1 MEIQMNQGLS
11 FFLKGGDSITLP
23 KMPFCVEVF
32 LRNCAA
38 SEKTVIFYHDDG
50 RREAR
55 MRPSMFD
62 EDDTDDS
69 PSLQQRTV
77 FRPRVGLSQA
87 VVDPVSLGLDASV
100 LDYDGFVEKKNEAA
114 SISGAGKGIGGQA
127 RYIGGLVAKA
137 EERKKVLEEVHER
150 KLAREREAEG
160 ALYSDKE
167 VFVTSSYAATL
178 ELRKLEAEK
187 EAKTA
192 FADEAAAS
200 KAGMSGIFKSMLFGG
215 GAIGDSALAC
225 SISGSERAR
234 IPLAPYTSS
243 EKSLAPPLV
252 PLPLSS
258 AYPRNA
264 PFFLLSFVLVCK
276 VCVGAYSVERRKKG
290 VLLSAGERA
299 NERGTD
305 VWGCYA
311 LEPNAVMIS

>member
-1 MEIQMNQGLS
+1 
-11 FFLKGGDSITLP
+11 
-23 KMPFCVEVF
+23 
-32 LRNCAA
+32 
-38 SEKTVIFYHDDG
+38 
-50 RREAR
+50 

-69 PSLQQRTV
+69 PSLLQRTV

-192 FADEAAAS
+192 LADEAAAS

-225 SISGSERAR
+225 SISGGERAR

-252 PLPLSS
+252 PHNHSHGLSAESASQRVTLPEPPQQDVFLPPTEQPLSS
-258 AYPRNA
+258 KSDQ
-264 PFFLLSFVLVCK
+264 LSTKITPPARFQGSTPAQ
-276 VCVGAYSVERRKKG
+276 VGES
-290 VLLSAGERA
+290 RA
-299 NERGTD
+299 L
-305 VWGCYA
+305 A
-311 LEPNAVMIS
+311 LERFNARAAAKLL